1 MTTMSDEL
9 TQRVANRFK
18 TAGFHL
24 EAMSNLRPRT
34 TGVDGA
40 IIWISAGEFSGSEA
54 QHGPRIKVV
63 LGDKATT
70 EGLNEAVSVRLTDPP
85 VVLGTL
91 PGKVKKQVIKFI
103 EKNREA
109 LLQHWKGDLDSKETL
124 DLLEK
129 V

>member
-1 MTTMSDEL
+1 MSDEL
-9 TQRVANRFK
+9 TRRVADRFK
-18 TAGFHL
+18 TSDFHL

-34 TGVDGA
+34 TGVEGA
-40 IIWISAGEFSGSEA
+40 IIWISAGEFSGAEA

-70 EGLNEAVSVRLTDPP
+70 EGLREAVSVRLTKPP

-91 PGKVKKQVIKFI
+91 PGKVKKQVFKFV

-109 LLQHWKGDLDSKETL
+109 LLQHWRGELDSKETL

>member
-1 MTTMSDEL
+1 MSDEL
-9 TQRVANRFK
+9 TQRVADCFK
-18 TAGFHL
+18 ITGFHL

-34 TGVDGA
+34 TGVDGV
-40 IIWISAGEFSGSEA
+40 IIWISAGEFAGAEA
-54 QHGPRIKVV
+54 QHGPRIKIV

-70 EGLNEAVSVRLTDPP
+70 EGLSEAVSVRLTDPP
-85 VVLGTL
+85 VVLVDL
-91 PGKVKKQVIKFI
+91 PGKVKKQVIRFV

-109 LLQHWKGDLDSKETL
+109 LLQHWRGELDSKETL